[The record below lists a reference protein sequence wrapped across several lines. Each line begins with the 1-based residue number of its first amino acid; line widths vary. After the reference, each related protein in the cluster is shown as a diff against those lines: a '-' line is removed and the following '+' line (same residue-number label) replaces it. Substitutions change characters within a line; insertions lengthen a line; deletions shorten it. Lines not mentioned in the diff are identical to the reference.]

1 MGCDSTDKLRA
12 PKKGE
17 DSQAQEVP
25 AIDTK
30 RGDKVQ
36 LPAIRV
42 SVDPRGCVTSADSS
56 TYSPSYCASRL
67 CDVDDR
73 SRVAAVEAYLAA
85 GCASSSIAVP
95 SAASP
100 DGGNSDSSS
109 SSSGGA
115 VGLSTALL
123 LAASSFVAGAALGF
137 LYQQQAARHFT

>member
-1 MGCDSTDKLRA
+1 MKPTGSNL
-12 PKKGE
+12 
-17 DSQAQEVP
+17 
-25 AIDTK
+25 
-30 RGDKVQ
+30 
-36 LPAIRV
+36 LPFIVLALLGF
-42 SVDPRGCVTSADSS
+42 RGCVTSADSS

-109 SSSGGA
+109 SSGGA

>member
-1 MGCDSTDKLRA
+1 MKPTGSNL
-12 PKKGE
+12 
-17 DSQAQEVP
+17 
-25 AIDTK
+25 
-30 RGDKVQ
+30 
-36 LPAIRV
+36 LPFIVLALLGF
-42 SVDPRGCVTSADSS
+42 RGCVTSADSS

-85 GCASSSIAVP
+85 GCASSSIVVP

-100 DGGNSDSSS
+100 DGGNSDSSSSS

-123 LAASSFVAGAALGF
+123 LAASSFFAGAALGF